1 MGFDDYKKELNRRF
15 WKYQQTE
22 FHGLKDYFD
31 CPENSN
37 YRPPVFKKQFA
48 DSNILIDP
56 ASPNEIRKLILN
68 EIPINERHRWFGSM
82 KSSQAL
88 AQSVF
93 GNLKANSYLHYFE
106 DLTDDYGLSLFG
118 SIQLQPENFIMEF
131 SVDYLG
137 EPRSTSIDAMVLG
150 DYRIA
155 IECKFTEQ
163 EIGPCSRPALKPT
176 ASNYE
181 RAYCNGCYTE
191 QRGRSSK
198 CSLTE
203 IGVLYWKYIPA
214 LFEWRNDVEHAPC
227 PLLKNYQLVRNV
239 LSACVRNDNGRVSIG
254 QGHAVL
260 IYDER
265 NPEFQE
271 GGSGATAFQETKHSL
286 INPTLIRKCSW
297 QRIIE
302 HIRKK
307 DGFDWLTSSLQL
319 KYGL

>member
-1 MGFDDYKKELNRRF
+1 MDDYKKELTRNF
-15 WKYQQTE
+15 WKYQQTG

-56 ASPNEIRKLILN
+56 ASTNEIRKSILN

-93 GNLKANSYLHYFE
+93 GNLKANGYLHYLE
-106 DLTDDYGLSLFG
+106 DLTDDSGLFLFG
-118 SIQLQPENFIMEF
+118 PTQLQPENFIMEF

-137 EPRSTSIDAMVLG
+137 EPRSTSIDVMALG

-155 IECKFTEQ
+155 IECKFSED
-163 EIGPCSRPALKPT
+163 EVGPCSRPNLKTT
-176 ASNYE
+176 ASNYPK
-181 RAYCNGCYTE
+181 AFCNGNYSE
-191 QRGRSSK
+191 QRGRFSK

-203 IGVLYWKYIPA
+203 IGVLYWEFIPV
-214 LFEWRNDVEHAPC
+214 LFKWRNDITHNPC
-227 PLLKNYQLVRNV
+227 PLLKNYQLVRNI
-239 LSACVRNDNGRVSIG
+239 LAACIQNDNGRISTCK
-254 QGHAVL
+254 GHVVL
-260 IYDER
+260 VYDER
-265 NPEFQE
+265 NPAFQE
-271 GGSGATAFQETKHSL
+271 GGSGATAFQETKQSL

-307 DGFDWLTSSLQL
+307 DGFDWLTSRLQL